1 MQSVLAKNIFYA
13 AREGDTDAIFRLL
26 PNATAEE
33 LNYEEKVC
41 IFRVDYIS
49 CVIFLAIT
57 FQITFDLSLFC
68 CLAENSLCSKTL
80 SHI

>member
-13 AREGDTDAIFRLL
+13 AREGDTDAIYHLL

-41 IFRVDYIS
+41 IIE
-49 CVIFLAIT
+49 L
-57 FQITFDLSLFC
+57 
-68 CLAENSLCSKTL
+68 
-80 SHI
+80 

>member
-41 IFRVDYIS
+41 IIE
-49 CVIFLAIT
+49 L
-57 FQITFDLSLFC
+57 
-68 CLAENSLCSKTL
+68 
-80 SHI
+80 